1 MQNVF
6 VGTDLK
12 LSINAT
18 IQDGIHLSNCEF
30 CIYAYCNNVN
40 RNYEIHKDECSPI
53 YSDDNK
59 EYTDSYVFII
69 DTNNIGTGNLK
80 LKIVIEVPDTDFSE
94 SDGFT
99 RTEVIIYTT
108 DIQIVKAQ

>member
-18 IQDGIHLSNCEF
+18 IQDDIYLSDCEF
-30 CIYAYCNNVN
+30 WIYAYCNNVN
-40 RNYEIHKDECSPI
+40 RNYEIHKNECTPI
-53 YSDDNK
+53 ISDNSDDTN
-59 EYTDSYVFII
+59 SYVFLV

-80 LKIVIEVPDTDFSE
+80 LKIVIEVPDSDFSE
-94 SDGFT
+94 SEGFT
-99 RTEVIIYTT
+99 RTEVTILTT